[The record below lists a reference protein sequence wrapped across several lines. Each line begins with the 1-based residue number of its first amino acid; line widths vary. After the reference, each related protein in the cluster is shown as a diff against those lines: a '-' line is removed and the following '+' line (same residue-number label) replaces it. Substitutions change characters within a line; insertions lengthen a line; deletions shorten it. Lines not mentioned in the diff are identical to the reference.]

1 MEKENFNVKVSNKIV
16 EILDRDIEIFN
27 QKNRN
32 SMINKIIL
40 TYLKVK
46 NQDDI
51 QEKMFYD
58 IKNMNINMSVEK
70 EKKLKEIIRKNLY
83 RTLKIKKGNSKLI
96 NFHLN
101 KKTFQECKS
110 LGENLNY
117 FDTEFFRVIFEW
129 YALKAKYEREQI
141 LFYEEILQ
149 IKEAIDKKF
158 ELAFKVKDNNGKL
171 LKITNSYPFGIF
183 ESKDENYNYL
193 VTADNNEKIYST
205 RISNI
210 IDLLPIR
217 KIFSVSKEVQEKA
230 KERIRNRYYGMGD
243 IIRCKIEF
251 TEIGYRNFKVISH
264 LRPNPIEQDEKNR
277 ILTFNELEDS
287 LFFYFRQFGENIKV
301 LEPESL
307 KQKLKDFYKK
317 ALESYEKE

>member
-40 TYLKVK
+40 TYLKIK

-58 IKNMNINMSVEK
+58 IKNMDVNMSTEK

-83 RTLKIKKGNSKLI
+83 GTLKIKKGNSKLI

-129 YALKAKYEREQI
+129 YSLKAKYEREQI
-141 LFYEEILQ
+141 LFYEEMAI
-149 IKEAIDKKF
+149 IKEAIDKKY
-158 ELAFKVKDNNGKL
+158 ELEFKVKDNNAKL

-193 VTADNNEKIYST
+193 VTADNNENIYST

-210 IDLLPIR
+210 MDLTLIR
-217 KIFSVSKEVQEKA
+217 KVFSVNKEVQEEA
-230 KERIRNRYYGMGD
+230 KKRIKNRYYGMGN
-243 IIRCKIEF
+243 IVKCKIEF
-251 TEIGYRNFKVISH
+251 TEAGYRIYKVIFH
-264 LRPNPIEQDEKNR
+264 LRPKPIEEDGKNR
-277 ILTFNELEDS
+277 ILIFNEPEDN
-287 LFFYFRQFGENIKV
+287 LFFYFRQFGENIKI

-307 KQKLKDFYKK
+307 KQKLKTFYKK
-317 ALESYEKE
+317 ALESYEKN